1 MNAILNVSWALTK
14 SGLPMN
20 ERLSEAGIMVVK
32 GTLMVFAVLAVLM
45 FVLMLMERFFNKKPE
60 QKKAEP
66 APVPAPAVVEI
77 PAASPEP
84 VVEDDGAIVAAI
96 SAAIAVM
103 LAEGGYTGGFRVVS
117 FKRADR
123 RSAWN
128 TK

>member
-1 MNAILNVSWALTK
+1 MNGILHISRVLTK
-14 SGLPMN
+14 SNLPMN
-20 ERLSEAGIMVVK
+20 QRLSEAGIMVVK
-32 GTLMVFAVLAVLM
+32 GMLMVFAVLAVLM
-45 FVLMLMERFFNKKPE
+45 FVLMLMERFFTKKPAP
-60 QKKAEP
+60 KKVEPAPAPVVKEAPAP
-66 APVPAPAVVEI
+66 APVPA
-77 PAASPEP
+77 

-96 SAAIAVM
+96 TAAIALV

>member
-1 MNAILNVSWALTK
+1 MNSILHISRVLTK
-14 SGLPMN
+14 SNLPMN

-32 GTLMVFAVLAVLM
+32 GMLMVFSVLAILM
-45 FVLMLMERFFNKKPE
+45 LVLMLMERFFAKKPAP
-60 QKKAEP
+60 KKAESAP
-66 APVPAPAVVEI
+66 APAAVEVPAPT
-77 PAASPEP
+77 PAPT

-96 SAAIAVM
+96 SAAIAVV
-103 LAEGGYTGGFRVVS
+103 LAEGGYSGGFRVVS

>member
-1 MNAILNVSWALTK
+1 MNGILHVSGMLTK

-32 GTLMVFAVLAVLM
+32 GMLMVFAVLATLM
-45 FVLMLMERFFNKKPE
+45 LVLMLMERIFVKKPAP
-60 QKKAEP
+60 KKAES
-66 APVPAPAVVEI
+66 APAPAVA
-77 PAASPEP
+77 PAPAPEP
-84 VVEDDGAIVAAI
+84 EPTVVEDDGAIVAAI
-96 SAAIAVM
+96 TAAIAVM
-103 LAEGGYTGGFRVVS
+103 LAEGGYNGGFRVVS